1 MADIG
6 YRNGFR
12 AVSEG
17 LLRPHAR
24 GSQHRATFLAGL
36 VSIRPRCVGSG
47 VRGTAWAVRG
57 YHASPASGYARED
70 RGGATPVTN
79 LMPYVTENGA

>member
-12 AVSEG
+12 AVSES
-17 LLRPHAR
+17 LPLPPAR
-24 GSQHRATFLAGL
+24 ASQHLATFLTGL
-36 VSIRPRCVGSG
+36 VSIRPRCVGGG
-47 VRGTAWAVRG
+47 VRALPGRSVATMRAPL
-57 YHASPASGYARED
+57 PATPEKIAGV
-70 RGGATPVTN
+70 TPVTN